1 MTELSVSAI
10 GHHLDFVVR
19 MKGPNRT
26 RGKGIVIEDAQGTKV
41 HISWIMV
48 LVEGEMP
55 ATKERTILD

>member
-26 RGKGIVIEDAQGTKV
+26 RGKGIVIEDA
-41 HISWIMV
+41 
-48 LVEGEMP
+48 
-55 ATKERTILD
+55 